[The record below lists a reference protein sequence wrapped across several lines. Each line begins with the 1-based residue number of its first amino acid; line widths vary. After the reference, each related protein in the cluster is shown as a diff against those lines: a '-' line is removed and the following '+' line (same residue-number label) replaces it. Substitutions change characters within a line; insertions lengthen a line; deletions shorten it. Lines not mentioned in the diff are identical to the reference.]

1 MREMLTCHDV
11 YKSYGGVS
19 VLRGVTLD
27 VRAGEILG
35 LIGANGAGKS
45 TLIDIISGLTPATS
59 GEIRIA
65 GTPILQSS
73 AASRA
78 QSGMARTFQ
87 HPQVAGELT
96 LRQNILAACG
106 AERLSTAGG
115 ALSAFLSGFVNI
127 FVERED
133 EADAICASLGLRDPD
148 RLASEVTFGELRL
161 VEFARAL
168 ISKPRVV
175 VLDEPFSGV
184 GDQGIAGI
192 IDALRTLRETGCA
205 ILLVDHNI
213 DLITP
218 LVDRMV
224 LLAQGE
230 ILVEG
235 DVQTCLASELF
246 RSTYIGVV

>member
-1 MREMLTCHDV
+1 MREMLTCHDIH
-11 YKSYGGVS
+11 KSYGGVL

-65 GTPILQSS
+65 GEPILKSS

-78 QSGMARTFQ
+78 QVGLARTFQ
-87 HPQVAGELT
+87 HPQIAGELT
-96 LRQNILAACG
+96 LRQNILAACA
-106 AERLSTAGG
+106 AERLSSPGR
-115 ALSAFLSGFVNI
+115 ALSTFLSGFVNV
-127 FVERED
+127 FTERDD
-133 EADAICASLGLRDPD
+133 EADEICDRLGLRYPD

-168 ISKPRVV
+168 IQKPRVV

-184 GDQGIAGI
+184 GDEGISGI
-192 IDALRTLRETGCA
+192 LDALRTLRATGCA
-205 ILLVDHNI
+205 VLLVDHNI
-213 DLITP
+213 DLITT

-235 DVQTCLASELF
+235 SVESCLASELF

>member
-1 MREMLTCHDV
+1 MRKMLTCHDV

-65 GTPILQSS
+65 GAPILQAS

-106 AERLSTAGG
+106 AQRLSTPGG
-115 ALSAFLSGFVNI
+115 VLSAFLSGFVDI
-127 FVERED
+127 FVERDD
-133 EADAICASLGLRDPD
+133 EADAICASLGLRDPER
-148 RLASEVTFGELRL
+148 RLDPAY
-161 VEFARAL
+161 ARAAVH
-168 ISKPRVV
+168 P
-175 VLDEPFSGV
+175 
-184 GDQGIAGI
+184 
-192 IDALRTLRETGCA
+192 IDG
-205 ILLVDHNI
+205 
-213 DLITP
+213 
-218 LVDRMV
+218 
-224 LLAQGE
+224 QGE
-230 ILVEG
+230 IAHGRTVIPPRGMSSRTHWGRKREPL
-235 DVQTCLASELF
+235 QLLATQESDPSQGRPARVMTSTM
-246 RSTYIGVV
+246 RSRPSQRCAASRTRATSRAR

>member
-1 MREMLTCHDV
+1 MRDLLVCNDIH
-11 YKSYGGVS
+11 KSYGGVS
-19 VLRGVTLD
+19 VLRGVKLE

-65 GTPILQSS
+65 GTSMLQSN

-87 HPQVAGELT
+87 HPQIAGELT
-96 LRQNILAACG
+96 LRQNILAACA
-106 AERLSTAGG
+106 AEQLASTGS
-115 ALSAFLSGFVNI
+115 ALKSFLSGFINV
-127 FVERED
+127 FTDRDD
-133 EADAICASLGLRDPD
+133 EVDDICASLGLANPD
-148 RLASEVTFGELRL
+148 RFASEVTFGELRL

-168 ISKPRVV
+168 IRKPRVV

-184 GDQGIAGI
+184 GDQGISGI
-192 IDALRTLRETGCA
+192 LDALRTLRATGCA

-235 DVQTCLASELF
+235 DVDTCLSSELF